1 MMMEEK
7 FAHKVQQ
14 ALIDPPLIRA
24 AAPPLRQFQ
33 RGHGQHERQR
43 IFSDQL
49 NVPEDQFYANEMG
62 RMRSHSF
69 GLASVNEREE
79 N

>member
-1 MMMEEK
+1 MKHNSLERREEQMMMEEK

-14 ALIDPPLIRA
+14 ALVDPPLIRA

-43 IFSDQL
+43 IFSD
-49 NVPEDQFYANEMG
+49 
-62 RMRSHSF
+62 
-69 GLASVNEREE
+69 
-79 N
+79 